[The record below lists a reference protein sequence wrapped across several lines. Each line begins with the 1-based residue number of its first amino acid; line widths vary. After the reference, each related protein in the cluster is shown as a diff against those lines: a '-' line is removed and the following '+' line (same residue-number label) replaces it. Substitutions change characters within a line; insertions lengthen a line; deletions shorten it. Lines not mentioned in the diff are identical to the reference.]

1 MAVIN
6 VPGQA
11 ITANV
16 EKDSPATT
24 LPAGPGI
31 TAAVVRLTDPS
42 NQWTRRTGNVT
53 IWGVQ
58 SSADGIN
65 WSWLVF
71 SRGIPFGTVEKD
83 GGLPSVA
90 ITADQVIAAGGN
102 QLRLAVL
109 TDSAITLGATITTT
123 P

>member
-1 MAVIN
+1 MATIN

-24 LPAGPGI
+24 LPAGI
-31 TAAVVRLTDPS
+31 TAALVRMTDPS
-42 NQWTRRTGNVT
+42 NQWTHTVGNVT

-58 SSADGIN
+58 FSTDGGIS
-65 WSWLVF
+65 WPWLVF
-71 SRGIPFGTVEKD
+71 SKGIPFGTLERD
-83 GGLPSVA
+83 GGLPSLE
-90 ITADQVIAAGGN
+90 ISTDQVLAASGT
-102 QLRLAVL
+102 QLRLGIL
-109 TDSAITLGATITTT
+109 TNAAITLGAVITTT